1 MFVNNTFKENPKAEI
16 DPVKEFGTSDLS
28 KVWDILASTLN
39 PSLVKDFQ
47 LTIWC
52 KRKGKVK
59 GIVFFYAPTELGLGK
74 AYERLKM
81 FSDSNEKILK
91 IELEP
96 CLKSVIIDYK
106 EIK

>member
-16 DPVKEFGTSDLS
+16 DPAKEFGTSDLS
-28 KVWDILASTLN
+28 KVWENLVSALN
-39 PSLVKDFQ
+39 PSLVQDFQ

-59 GIVFFYAPTELGLGK
+59 GIVFFYAPTELNK
-74 AYERLKM
+74 ACERLEM

-91 IELEP
+91 IELQP
-96 CLKSVIIDYK
+96 SLKSVFVEYK
-106 EIK
+106 EIG

>member
-28 KVWDILASTLN
+28 KVWDILASALN

-59 GIVFFYAPTELGLGK
+59 GTVFFYALTELDK

-96 CLKSVIIDYK
+96 CLKSVFVDYK

>member
-16 DPVKEFGTSDLS
+16 DPIEKFGTSDLG
-28 KVWDILASTLN
+28 KVWEILASALN
-39 PSLVKDFQ
+39 TSLVQDFQ

-59 GIVFFYAPTELGLGK
+59 GTVFFYEPTELDK

-91 IELEP
+91 IELQP
-96 CLKSVIIDYK
+96 CLKSVFVDI
-106 EIK
+106 

>member
-16 DPVKEFGTSDLS
+16 DPIEKFGTSDLGRI
-28 KVWDILASTLN
+28 WEALASALN
-39 PSLVKDFQ
+39 PSLVNDFQ

-59 GIVFFYAPTELGLGK
+59 GTVFFYEPNELDK

-81 FSDSNEKILK
+81 FSDSSEKILK
-91 IELEP
+91 VELQP
-96 CLKSVIIDYK
+96 CLKSVFVDI
-106 EIK
+106 

>member
-28 KVWDILASTLN
+28 KVWTILASALN
-39 PSLVKDFQ
+39 LSLVQDFQ

-59 GIVFFYAPTELGLGK
+59 GIVFFYAPTELNK
-74 AYERLKM
+74 VYERLKM

-91 IELEP
+91 IELQP
-96 CLKSVIIDYK
+96 CLKSVFVDM
-106 EIK
+106 

>member
-16 DPVKEFGTSDLS
+16 DPIEKFGTNDLRR
-28 KVWDILASTLN
+28 VWDALASALN

-47 LTIWC
+47 LTIWY

-59 GIVFFYAPTELGLGK
+59 GIVFFYEPTELDK
-74 AYERLKM
+74 ACERLKM

-91 IELEP
+91 VELEP
-96 CLKSVIIDYK
+96 CLKSVFVDI
-106 EIK
+106 

>member
-28 KVWDILASTLN
+28 KVWTTLASTLN
-39 PSLVKDFQ
+39 PSFVQDFQ

-59 GIVFFYAPTELGLGK
+59 GTVFFYAPTELDK

-91 IELEP
+91 IELQP
-96 CLKSVIIDYK
+96 CLKSVFVDI
-106 EIK
+106 